1 MDTEKK
7 VKHHP
12 AENFVA
18 YSVICWQFVVFPLAD
33 WIAGF
38 CIGVIE
44 KPGLVYFLMLVIL
57 EMVWVAATCYILR
70 RWLSNSAK
78 EVIDQ
83 TDNDNEYN
91 KRHHGGE
98 AVQ

>member
-7 VKHHP
+7 ITHHP

-38 CIGVIE
+38 CIGIIE
-44 KPGLVYFLMLVIL
+44 RPGLVYFLMIAVL
-57 EMVWVAATCYILR
+57 EMLWIISVCYILK
-70 RWLSNSAK
+70 RWLSNTAK

-83 TDNDNEYN
+83 PENNHKDDE
-91 KRHHGGE
+91 
-98 AVQ
+98 